1 MTIADKITSLRLIL
15 SPLFF
20 IVYLLPKA
28 SFPPWLPVPA
38 DFKWTVP
45 VLWVLF
51 IVSEL
56 TDLIDGKIARS
67 QHVVSDFGKL
77 FDPFADVMVRITYFL
92 CFVID
97 AILPA
102 FLFLVVL
109 YREFGILFLR
119 NLMMK
124 KNVVMGARWG
134 GKIKAFTYMLAGGA
148 GLLATSMTRLGFE
161 EFLFSVFRTSA
172 MIIFFIS
179 VVISVVSFM
188 DYLSV
193 YNKT

>member
-1 MTIADKITSLRLIL
+1 ML

-20 IVYLLPKA
+20 AVYLVPKL
-28 SFPPWLPVPA
+28 SFPPWFPGMLTELR
-38 DFKWTVP
+38 WTVP

-67 QHVVSDFGKL
+67 KHEVSDFGKL

-97 AILPA
+97 DILPS

-124 KNVVMGARWG
+124 KKVVMGARWG
-134 GKIKAFTYMLAGGA
+134 GKIKSFTYMLAGGIA
-148 GLLATSMTRLGFE
+148 LITASLRRLGFDAS
-161 EFLFSVFRTSA
+161 LISGFRTGA
-172 MIIFFIS
+172 MVVFLIS
-179 VVISVVSFM
+179 VVASVVSFM

-193 YNKT
+193 YHKT

>member
-1 MTIADKITSLRLIL
+1 M
-15 SPLFF
+15 
-20 IVYLLPKA
+20 LPKI
-28 SFPPWLPVPA
+28 SFLPWVPD
-38 DFKWTVP
+38 DFWWTVP

-51 IVSEL
+51 IASEL

-67 QHVVSDFGKL
+67 RNEVSDFGKL

-97 AILPA
+97 DILPA

-109 YREFGILFLR
+109 YREFGIQFLR

-124 KNVVMGARWG
+124 KKVVMGARQG

-148 GLLATSMTRLGFE
+148 ALLATTMIRLGFE
-161 EFLFSVFRTSA
+161 GFIFSVFRMSA
-172 MIIFFIS
+172 MILFFIS
-179 VVISVVSFM
+179 TVISVISFL
-188 DYLSV
+188 DYLTV
-193 YNKT
+193 YRKT